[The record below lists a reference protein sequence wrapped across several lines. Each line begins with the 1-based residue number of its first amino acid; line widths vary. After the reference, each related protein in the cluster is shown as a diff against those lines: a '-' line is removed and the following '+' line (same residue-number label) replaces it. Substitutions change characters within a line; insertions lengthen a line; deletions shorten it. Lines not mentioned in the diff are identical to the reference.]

1 MEFENIFT
9 PNSTFNFFSPY
20 SCGAIKQGIENLFDS
35 KGHEESREDPLNQ
48 ILLNSP
54 LSLDFPSP
62 LSINIQ
68 NKHFQNNIPNLELPL
83 NVQKKLDQPKKETKK
98 NQIIE
103 VKNEINVIQV
113 KIEEKLDLNSWRV
126 IFSKTDDFT
135 ISAFTK
141 TRCDKPT
148 EKVDDVLYSSLKY
161 EIKQFLFG
169 KLNYPFL
176 LSKNLCCRFSN
187 RRTNSKKQQKCFER
201 TN

>member
-98 NQIIE
+98 
-103 VKNEINVIQV
+103 K
-113 KIEEKLDLNSWRV
+113 
-126 IFSKTDDFT
+126 
-135 ISAFTK
+135 
-141 TRCDKPT
+141 
-148 EKVDDVLYSSLKY
+148 
-161 EIKQFLFG
+161 
-169 KLNYPFL
+169 
-176 LSKNLCCRFSN
+176 SN
-187 RRTNSKKQQKCFER
+187 N
-201 TN
+201 